1 MFNSARIKLTAWYL
15 LIIMFVSAFFS
26 FVIHRGLTAEV
37 DRISRMERVQFQA
50 GPYEYR
56 VFRPALLDPVI
67 IAEIKRRI
75 TMTLVIING
84 IILVSAGGLGY
95 FLAGKTLQP
104 IADMVEEQ
112 NRFISDAS
120 HELRTPLTSLKT
132 AIEVGLRDKK
142 MDIKN
147 AKKLIGD
154 NLIEINKLQTLS
166 EGLLQLTQYKSGS
179 NNIKFESLSIK
190 KIIDEAVSKLLIIA
204 KEKKVTIVNNS
215 KDSAISGNEYGLT
228 DLFVILLDNAVKYSK
243 SGGTV
248 TVESK
253 KSKKN
258 IAISVVDHGIG
269 ITKKDLPHIFDRFYR
284 AEAARGRRGSGGY
297 GLGLSIAKTIV
308 ESHGGEIMV
317 ESTENHGT
325 TIKIFLPASA

>member
-1 MFNSARIKLTAWYL
+1 MFSSARIKLTAWYL

-37 DRISRMERVQFQA
+37 DRISRMEKVQFQA

-56 VFRPALLDPVI
+56 VFRPALLDPEI

-75 TMTLVIING
+75 TMTLVVING

-132 AIEVGLRDKK
+132 AIEVGMRDKK
-142 MDIKN
+142 MDLKA

-154 NLIEINKLQTLS
+154 NLVEIDKLQTLS
-166 EGLLQLTQYKSGS
+166 EGLLLLTQYKSG
-179 NNIKFESLSIK
+179 NGNLKFEKLSIK
-190 KIIDEAVSKLLIIA
+190 KIINEAVSKLSVIA
-204 KEKKVTIVNNS
+204 KEKKVTIANNV
-215 KDSAISGNEYGLT
+215 KDYSVEANEYSLT

-243 SGGTV
+243 PGGIV

-253 KSKKN
+253 KSKKS
-258 IAISVVDHGIG
+258 ITVLVVDRGIG
-269 ITKKDLPHIFDRFYR
+269 ISKKDLPHVFDRFYR
-284 AEAARGRRGSGGY
+284 AEAARSRRGSGGY
-297 GLGLSIAKTIV
+297 GLGLSIAKKIV
-308 ESHGGEIMV
+308 ESHGGEIV
-317 ESTENHGT
+317 IESTENSGT
-325 TIKIFLPASA
+325 TLKIYLPA